1 MDKKAPKKNNKNVP
15 HPSKQ
20 NNLEMQPKITPQNK
34 ARPITGIKPNQ
45 RPKINLSKKSNTPK
59 KISVINLNE
68 EVSIKESKKS
78 KDNIHSKKI
87 NPKENVKKLKN
98 VNSNNINNNINKK
111 NNEIKDLNIIDQT
124 SNLTS
129 IYNAL
134 TFINLKLDSTF
145 SSQKEEAERT
155 LNDKY
160 NEAIELKEKNF
171 KLFQQINSMS
181 NIIEIDDYFLNN
193 YSKIMEVYPKVS
205 NVVENMNDIV
215 SNINYGLDRMYLVD
229 DLLCDENILEKNIAQ
244 IKCDLEVMNINIE
257 KKMDEINLNKKKYDE
272 LYNELMKNDEEIKN
286 IESKLDIY
294 KQNVLTNN
302 IDVIYE
308 KLSEK
313 NKRLLN
319 DILND

>member
-1 MDKKAPKKNNKNVP
+1 MDKKAPKKNNKIVP
-15 HPSKQ
+15 YPAKQ
-20 NNLEMQPKITPQNK
+20 NNLEMQHKMTTQNK
-34 ARPITGIKPNQ
+34 VRPITGIKHNQ
-45 RPKINLSKKSNTPK
+45 RPKLNLVKKSNTPK

-78 KDNIHSKKI
+78 KDNIPDKKI
-87 NPKENVKKLKN
+87 NSKENVKKMKN
-98 VNSNNINNNINKK
+98 LNLDNNNINKN
-111 NNEIKDLNIIDQT
+111 NNENKNLSIIDQMA
-124 SNLTS
+124 NLTS

-145 SSQKEEAERT
+145 SSQKEEAERI
-155 LNDKY
+155 LNEKY

-181 NIIEIDDYFLNN
+181 NIIDIDDYFLNN
-193 YSKIMEVYPKVS
+193 YSKIMEVYPKLS

-244 IKCDLEVMNINIE
+244 IKSDFEVMNKNIE
-257 KKMDEINLNKKKYDE
+257 KKIDEIDLNKKKYEE
-272 LYNELMKNDEEIKN
+272 LYNKLMKNDEEIKN
-286 IESKLDIY
+286 IESKMDVY
-294 KQNVLTNN
+294 KQNILTNN
-302 IDVIYE
+302 IDVIYQ

-319 DILND
+319 EILND

>member
-1 MDKKAPKKNNKNVP
+1 MDKKAPKKNNKIVP
-15 HPSKQ
+15 YPAKK
-20 NNLEMQPKITPQNK
+20 NNLEMQHKMTTQNK
-34 ARPITGIKPNQ
+34 VRPITGIKRNQ
-45 RPKINLSKKSNTPK
+45 RPKLNLVKKSNTPK

-78 KDNIHSKKI
+78 KDNIPNKKI
-87 NPKENVKKLKN
+87 NSKENVKKMKN
-98 VNSNNINNNINKK
+98 LNLDNNNINKN
-111 NNEIKDLNIIDQT
+111 NNENKNLSIIDQMA
-124 SNLTS
+124 NLTS

-145 SSQKEEAERT
+145 SSQKEEAERI
-155 LNDKY
+155 LNEKY

-181 NIIEIDDYFLNN
+181 NIIDIDDYFLNN
-193 YSKIMEVYPKVS
+193 YSKIMEVYPKLS

-244 IKCDLEVMNINIE
+244 IKSDLEVMNKNIE
-257 KKMDEINLNKKKYDE
+257 KKIDEIDLNKKKYEE
-272 LYNELMKNDEEIKN
+272 LYNKLMKNDEEIKN
-286 IESKLDIY
+286 IESKMDVY

-302 IDVIYE
+302 IDVIYQ

-319 DILND
+319 EILND

>member
-1 MDKKAPKKNNKNVP
+1 MDKKAPKKNNKIVP
-15 HPSKQ
+15 YQAKQ
-20 NNLEMQPKITPQNK
+20 NNLEMQHKMTTQNK
-34 ARPITGIKPNQ
+34 VRPITGIKHNQ
-45 RPKINLSKKSNTPK
+45 RSKLNLVKKSNTPK

-78 KDNIHSKKI
+78 KDNIHNKKI
-87 NPKENVKKLKN
+87 NSKENVKKMKN
-98 VNSNNINNNINKK
+98 LNLNNNNINKN
-111 NNEIKDLNIIDQT
+111 NNENKNLSIIDQMA
-124 SNLTS
+124 NLTS

-145 SSQKEEAERT
+145 SSQKEEAERI
-155 LNDKY
+155 LNEKY

-181 NIIEIDDYFLNN
+181 NIIDIDDYFLNN
-193 YSKIMEVYPKVS
+193 YSKIMEVYPKLS

-244 IKCDLEVMNINIE
+244 IKSDFEVMNKNIE
-257 KKMDEINLNKKKYDE
+257 KKIDEIDLNKKKYEE
-272 LYNELMKNDEEIKN
+272 LYNKLMKNDEEIKN
-286 IESKLDIY
+286 IESKMDVY

-302 IDVIYE
+302 IDVIYQ

-319 DILND
+319 EILND